1 MEDDLHHEVSFYY
14 LMKDIGNQEICGDRV
29 LDFNDDGLEWLSI
42 SELSNYK
49 VYPQIYNVILKEIPN
64 EIVHFVVEERQR

>member
-1 MEDDLHHEVSFYY
+1 MEDGLHHEVAFYY
-14 LMKDIGNQEICGDRV
+14 LMKDIGNQEISDDRV
-29 LDFNDDGLEWLSI
+29 LDFNDEGLEWLSI

-64 EIVHFVVEERQR
+64 EIVHIVVDER